1 MSDDESQNGGN
12 AGATQAQHQ
21 APVVSSVALKLPPFW
36 PADPH
41 VWFAQVEAQF
51 DTRNVTSQ
59 RTKYH
64 YVISSLSPDVASEVR
79 DLIITPPA
87 TNQYKALKETLI
99 ERTAASQQLRLQ
111 QLLQG
116 EQLGDRKPS
125 QLLRRMVQLLGDQAS
140 EHTSV
145 LLKELFFQRLP
156 PNVRMILASTPG
168 NNTVQD
174 LATLADKIMEVTG
187 NVPPSPINT
196 VSAPDGQLVAE
207 LTKLREE
214 VAHLKKLVRSNSH
227 SPSRNRS
234 HTHSRSSR
242 SGSPSQAQQSTDLCW
257 YHQRFGDHARQCR
270 KPCSRQTGNA
280 LASH

>member
-1 MSDDESQNGGN
+1 MSDDESQTGGN

-21 APVVSSVALKLPPFW
+21 VPVVSSVALKFPPFW

-51 DTRNVTSQ
+51 DTRNVTLQ
-59 RTKYH
+59 KTKYH
-64 YVISSLSPDVASEVR
+64 YVISSLSPDVASEVM

-87 TNQYKALKETLI
+87 TNQYKDLKKTLI
-99 ERTAASQQLRLQ
+99 ERTAASQQLWLQ

-145 LLKELFFQRLP
+145 FLKELFLQRLP
-156 PNVRMILASTPG
+156 SNVRIILASTPG
-168 NNTVQD
+168 NNTLQD
-174 LATLADKIMEVTG
+174 IATLAEKTMEITG
-187 NVPPSPINT
+187 NVPPPPINT
-196 VSAPDGQLVAE
+196 ISAPDGQLVAE

-214 VAHLKKLVRSNSH
+214 VANLKKLDRSNSC
-227 SPSRNRS
+227 SPLAIVRTLI
-234 HTHSRSSR
+234 HTPQ
-242 SGSPSQAQQSTDLCW
+242 GV
-257 YHQRFGDHARQCR
+257 
-270 KPCSRQTGNA
+270 A
-280 LASH
+280 LHPMLNS